1 MYYESKNELRKEKII
16 VTVLMIVIIAL
27 LCIVI
32 IKLDVP
38 DQVGT
43 SGNYNAQKLSP
54 NSDKTVE
61 KQTEKTINSVVKS
74 VVGISNLKQNGSSIF
89 LNDSENKLGL
99 GSGII
104 LTDNG
109 YILTNQHVV
118 GNKYSSCY
126 VTLENGKVFS
136 GSVIWA
142 DSNIDLAIVK
152 IMTNGLEY
160 IKIGDS
166 DNINLADEVY
176 AIGNPVGI
184 EFQRTVTKGII
195 SGINRTIK
203 IEENGT
209 SSYME
214 DLIQTDAT
222 INVGNS
228 GGPLINQEGEL
239 MTKNI
244 DLYVPLLEDYWY
256 EQKIQ
261 ADPLSMDY
269 NAGYDVS
276 YYGYHYDT
284 GCIDFPE
291 ERWKETYEKRIRE
304 NRYFAYIKDNDIN
317 EFVGYV
323 NYDYNKNDNR
333 YECGIV
339 IESKYRGKGYLK
351 IALQLLCNTARSN
364 GIKELYDN
372 FEIDRQ
378 NTLNVFKS
386 VGFEIV
392 EEQSWKKFNKVVK
405 GVLVK
410 IVL

>member
-1 MYYESKNELRKEKII
+1 
-16 VTVLMIVIIAL
+16 
-27 LCIVI
+27 
-32 IKLDVP
+32 
-38 DQVGT
+38 
-43 SGNYNAQKLSP
+43 
-54 NSDKTVE
+54 
-61 KQTEKTINSVVKS
+61 
-74 VVGISNLKQNGSSIF
+74 
-89 LNDSENKLGL
+89 
-99 GSGII
+99 
-104 LTDNG
+104 
-109 YILTNQHVV
+109 
-118 GNKYSSCY
+118 
-126 VTLENGKVFS
+126 
-136 GSVIWA
+136 
-142 DSNIDLAIVK
+142 
-152 IMTNGLEY
+152 
-160 IKIGDS
+160 
-166 DNINLADEVY
+166 
-176 AIGNPVGI
+176 
-184 EFQRTVTKGII
+184 
-195 SGINRTIK
+195 
-203 IEENGT
+203 
-209 SSYME
+209 
-214 DLIQTDAT
+214 
-222 INVGNS
+222 
-228 GGPLINQEGEL
+228 

-244 DLYVPLLEDYWY
+244 DLYVPFLEDYWY

-317 EFVGYV
+317 EYVGYV
-323 NYDYNKNDNR
+323 NYHYNKNDNR

-339 IESKYRGKGYLK
+339 IESKYRGKGYSK

-386 VGFEIV
+386 VGFKIV